1 MEGLE
6 REDGDGAVDDGRQ
19 VPAESAIVVDGGRTA
34 TLESRLMLGTARK
47 IIRTTS
53 DGVTGTTGTREHL
66 DS

>member
-34 TLESRLMLGTARK
+34 TLESRLMLGT
-47 IIRTTS
+47 
-53 DGVTGTTGTREHL
+53 TR
-66 DS
+66 

>member
-34 TLESRLMLGTARK
+34 TLESRLIGTTRK
-47 IIRTTS
+47 IKRTTS
-53 DGVTGTTGTREHL
+53 DGVTGTT
-66 DS
+66 